1 VKRSVIALISLAA
14 IAAAAPLASAA
25 EAKIGVVSISRLMQD
40 APQARS
46 ANDVI
51 RAEFAP
57 REKEIQ
63 DLGASLKAKEDKLA
77 RDSATMTEMQRS
89 ALDKELRD
97 GVRSFEIKQAEIQD
111 DFNVR
116 RNEEIQKLQR
126 MLLEEVQVYAK
137 AQGYDIIL
145 AEGVLYASPAFDVTG
160 PVLQALQSRGT
171 RAPATPAPAA
181 APARQP

>member
-1 VKRSVIALISLAA
+1 M
-14 IAAAAPLASAA
+14 ASAA
-25 EAKIGVVSISRLMQD
+25 DAKIGVVSISRLMQD
-40 APQARS
+40 APQARA
-46 ANDVI
+46 ANEVI

-63 DLGASLKAKEDKLA
+63 DLGTSLKTKEDKLT
-77 RDSATMTEMQRS
+77 RDAATMTEMQRT
-89 ALDKELRD
+89 ALEKELRD
-97 GVRSFEIKQAEIQD
+97 GVRNFEIKQAEIQD

-145 AEGVLYASPAFDVTG
+145 AEGVLYASAAYDVTG
-160 PVLQALQSRGT
+160 PVLQALQARVIGSP
-171 RAPATPAPAA
+171 AATPAPA
-181 APARQP
+181 PARQP